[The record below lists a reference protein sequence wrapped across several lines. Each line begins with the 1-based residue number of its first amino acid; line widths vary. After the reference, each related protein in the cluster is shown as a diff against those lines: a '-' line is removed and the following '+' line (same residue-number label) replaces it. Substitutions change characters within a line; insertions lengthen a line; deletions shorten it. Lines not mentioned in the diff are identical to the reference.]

1 MAFPELMEQKFITT
15 LSGGKS
21 KRIQG
26 LYLIERVVS
35 KDDESKDEHIVMLKL
50 YDRISISDRR
60 K

>member
-35 KDDESKDEHIVMLKL
+35 KDDESKQSLHWAIMK
-50 YDRISISDRR
+50 RG
-60 K
+60 